1 MPIYEY
7 QCSDCGQPFEK
18 MVRFSEASQ
27 NPPCPTCQSQNTRKQ
42 LSTFAALGSSSGGSS
57 LSSGGSCGSSGGF
70 S

>member
-18 MVRFSEASQ
+18 MVRFSEANQ
-27 NPPCPTCQSQNTRKQ
+27 TPPCPTCQSQNTKKK
-42 LSTFAALGSSSGGSS
+42 LSTFAALGGSSGGSS
-57 LSSGGSCGSSGGF
+57 FSSGGGCGSSGGF